1 MDWIKKNP
9 HHVALATC
17 AVVLIGASALIILN
31 TQSFGERF
39 AATQTPPTPNNTV
52 DPLVLDPLKQAQ
64 AELTSPKKWVP
75 DAKKNG
81 SLFVADRYLVGENG
95 KVSKPGDAELHKY
108 SINGEPIPSSWFLD
122 NNLPLLEPTVP
133 KQDPDGDGFFN
144 EDEWKGG
151 TDPNDA
157 KAHPPYHTKLYVGR
171 WIRVPFRLKF
181 QAYDGDPTKPEAMSF
196 QINAMDLRQP
206 TAFPVLGDSIENT
219 KFKLESFAQK
229 MKMNASTGVEE
240 DVSELTLRN
249 TETNDTVVLVV
260 GRITDSPDSYAL
272 FGYYWPQPPK
282 PIQVKKLGEFVLTP
296 NTTEKYKL
304 VDIKET
310 EAKILLPSGQEYTV
324 PSIPQSLLQQPG
336 AAAQPGKPAAPRPSA
351 PQ

>member
-9 HHVALATC
+9 HQFALATG

-31 TQSFGERF
+31 TQSFKEKF
-39 AATQTPPTPNNTV
+39 EATQTSPIPNNNV
-52 DPLVLDPLKQAQ
+52 SPLVLDSIKEAQ
-64 AELTSPKKWVP
+64 AELSNPKKWVP
-75 DAKKNG
+75 NALKNG
-81 SLFVADRYLVGENG
+81 SLFVADRYLVDEKSG
-95 KVSKPGDAELHKY
+95 KVSKPSEANLHTY
-108 SINGEPIPSSWFLD
+108 SITGEPIPSQWFLD
-122 NNLPLLEPTVP
+122 NNLPLLDPNVA
-133 KQDPDGDGFFN
+133 KQDPDGDGFLN

-157 KAHPPYHTKLYVGR
+157 KSHPPYYTKLYVGR

-181 QAYDGDPTKPEAMSF
+181 QAYDGDPAKPEAMSF

-206 TAFPVLGDSIENT
+206 TAFLALGDMIENT

-229 MKMNASTGVEE
+229 TAPNASNGIDE

-260 GRITDSPDSYAL
+260 NRITDSPDSYAL

-282 PIQVKKLGEFVLTP
+282 AIQVKKLGEFVLPPT
-296 NTTEKYKL
+296 NEKYKL
-304 VDIKET
+304 IDIKDT

-324 PSIPQSLLQQPG
+324 PAIPQSLLQQPS
-336 AAAQPGKPAAPRPSA
+336 APAQPAHPAAKPSSA
-351 PQ
+351 Q